1 MKSFANWMIVTFM
14 IMFWIFRVVI
24 VYMVDFGKSFP
35 VQPINITA
43 EKVLL
48 FVTLICIALV
58 IRRKHIG
65 GIIYLLSYYGYF
77 GADLFNTLAPVF
89 KGQAMN
95 VNIGL
100 TAFMSIIGVV
110 LATVVMMDLLSD
122 KTKKKEDKQTE
133 WFYANKDLD
142 RKTDDRDDKNNYRI
156 L

>member
-14 IMFWIFRVVI
+14 IMFWLLRVV
-24 VYMVDFGKSFP
+24 VTYMVAFGKSFP
-35 VQPINITA
+35 VTPINQEA
-43 EKVLL
+43 EIVLL

-58 IRRKHIG
+58 IKRKHIG
-65 GIIYLLSYYGYF
+65 GIIYLISYYAYF
-77 GADLFNTLAPVF
+77 GADLVKTLGPVF
-89 KGQAMN
+89 KGESIN

-100 TAFMSIIGVV
+100 TAFMSAIGVV
-110 LATVVMMDLLSD
+110 LATVVMMDLLAD

-142 RKTDDRDDKNNYRI
+142 RQKDDRDDQNNYRI

>member
-14 IMFWIFRVVI
+14 IMFWMLRVV
-24 VYMVDFGKSFP
+24 VTYMVAFGKDFP
-35 VQPINITA
+35 ITPINQTTEI
-43 EKVLL
+43 VLL

-58 IRRKHIG
+58 IKRKHIG

-77 GADLFNTLAPVF
+77 GADLWKNLGPVF
-89 KGQAMN
+89 KGGAMN

-100 TAFMSIIGVV
+100 TAFISAIGVV
-110 LATVVMMDLLSD
+110 LATIVMMDLLAD

-142 RKTDDRDDKNNYRI
+142 RQKDERDDQNNYRI

>member
-14 IMFWIFRVVI
+14 IMFWLFRVV
-24 VYMVDFGKSFP
+24 VTYMVAFGKSFP
-35 VQPINITA
+35 ITPINQTTEI
-43 EKVLL
+43 VLL

-58 IRRKHIG
+58 IKRKHIG
-65 GIIYLLSYYGYF
+65 GIIYLVSYYAYF
-77 GADLFNTLAPVF
+77 GADLFKALGPVF

-95 VNIGL
+95 INIGL
-100 TAFMSIIGVV
+100 TAFISAIAVV
-110 LATVVMMDLLSD
+110 LATVVMMDLLAD

-142 RKTDDRDDKNNYRI
+142 RQTDDRDDKNNYRI